1 MVEGAG
7 AGTSICEL
15 SISPVLAFPFPI
27 SSSIIQSPSILP
39 CFVLS
44 THVLPDVVSFSFS
57 CSNTLFDTLT
67 LFLAIDLPPSYLP
80 STTLTF
86 LFSLF
91 CVSSTFTH
99 LARSLTF
106 NGVCCVEIGIIVR
119 REAGYGV
126 RAVRGRC
133 EGEVSL
139 AYAGEGDQADVGV
152 AEPDVA

>member
-1 MVEGAG
+1 MRAFDFAG
-7 AGTSICEL
+7 PCFFH
-15 SISPVLAFPFPI
+15 FPIPI
-27 SSSIIQSPSILP
+27 SSSNHRASCLALSHLLTFFPMRLP
-39 CFVLS
+39 FPFLVRIRY
-44 THVLPDVVSFSFS
+44 
-57 CSNTLFDTLT
+57 FDTLT
-67 LFLAIDLPPSYLP
+67 LFSQSTFRLPICRPAPLHFY
-80 STTLTF
+80 F
-86 LFSLF
+86 LF
-91 CVSSTFTH
+91 CVSSTYTH

-139 AYAGEGDQADVGV
+139 AYAGEGDQADMGI